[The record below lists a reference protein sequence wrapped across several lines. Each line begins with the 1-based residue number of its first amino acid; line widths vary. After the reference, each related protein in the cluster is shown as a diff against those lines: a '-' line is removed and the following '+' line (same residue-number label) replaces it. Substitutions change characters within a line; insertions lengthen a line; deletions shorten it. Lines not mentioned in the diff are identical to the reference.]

1 MRSTDRPPTDPVG
14 PVSVALVAGTVAT
27 SVAVLLGAP
36 AALLIITCA
45 CAVSLTAIAIH
56 TLRRA
61 RAAERAAAV
70 QAERISTLVYD
81 LGIET
86 EARKS
91 AESRL
96 TWRTRLGSLRRSRQ
110 GDTLIDPES
119 GLLLECWLTTAVE
132 SRIATGRRRLTPVA
146 IVMLEVLEYVEID
159 DPQAVDAGQV
169 AELLLATVREADG
182 TFRLD
187 EGGFAVLLE
196 DTDDMGALL
205 VTKRFGGAV
214 EAMAPGAVVR
224 AGVAC
229 YPAHG
234 MSGRELLDRAD
245 EALEQARRWRQHRI
259 EVAHAET

>member
-1 MRSTDRPPTDPVG
+1 VRSTDRQPTDPVG
-14 PVSVALVAGTVAT
+14 PVSVALVAVTVAT

-45 CAVSLTAIAIH
+45 CAVSLMAIAVH
-56 TLRRA
+56 TLRRV
-61 RAAERAAAV
+61 RAAERAAA
-70 QAERISTLVYD
+70 AHLERISTLEYD
-81 LGIET
+81 LGMET
-86 EARKS
+86 DARQS

-96 TWRTRLGSLRRSRQ
+96 IWRTRLGSLRRSRQ

-132 SRIATGRRRLTPVA
+132 SRIAVGRRRLTPVA
-146 IVMLEVLEYVEID
+146 VVMLEVLEYLEID
-159 DPQAVDAGQV
+159 DPHAVDAGRV

-234 MSGRELLDRAD
+234 MTGRDLLDRAD

-259 EVAHAET
+259 EVAQADS